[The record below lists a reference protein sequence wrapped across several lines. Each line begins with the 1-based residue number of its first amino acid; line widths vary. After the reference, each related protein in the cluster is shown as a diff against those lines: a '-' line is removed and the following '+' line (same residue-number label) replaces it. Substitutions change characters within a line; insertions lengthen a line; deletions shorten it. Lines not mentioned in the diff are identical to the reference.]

1 MIYLILHELYIK
13 WVQLIRWEITGSFS
27 LMTWQDKS
35 EIRSVLLYDFQS
47 RSYIFNQ
54 SKALS
59 SLDRKRE
66 RSRLLQRWTSS
77 LRRLSWPRIGLRR
90 WHHRV
95 QAAVCKFNRLT
106 RVVSRL
112 ANLRIDK
119 MLSSVD
125 KGKVLWKVCTVFSDI
140 GAYLVSTWDFPSVE
154 AHDIDKCLRCKKSK
168 TYGLAEKCIKCVL
181 PGAAQHP
188 HYAVGWI
195 PGRFPR
201 DERGMKLVEG
211 YGGFGGHDEK

>member
-1 MIYLILHELYIK
+1 MWYFLPPMSFICSNFYLSHLYFALYRINITENDLSNPSRIVYK
-13 WVQLIRWEITGSFS
+13 MSPADTLGITGSFS

-125 KGKVLWKVCTVFSDI
+125 KGKVL
-140 GAYLVSTWDFPSVE
+140 
-154 AHDIDKCLRCKKSK
+154 
-168 TYGLAEKCIKCVL
+168 
-181 PGAAQHP
+181 
-188 HYAVGWI
+188 
-195 PGRFPR
+195 
-201 DERGMKLVEG
+201 
-211 YGGFGGHDEK
+211 